1 MADGSS
7 TVMIPAVTEHG
18 TATRLSLRIMATTD
32 LHMHVLPYNY
42 LSDRPSNQIGLA
54 RTASLIALRRREHP
68 NSILLDNGDFLQGS
82 ALGDFAAAI
91 ATGKTPGPHPA
102 ITAMNAL
109 GYDAATLGNH
119 DFNYGLTFLRHAI
132 AQATFPFTVANARF
146 RRWSN
151 MPRWLILNRDCTGPD
166 GRQALLRIGIIG
178 FLPPQ
183 TADWD
188 DSLTGQMTCED
199 ILTSALREVPLLRA
213 AGADVVIALAHSGI
227 GTVPAR
233 PMSDNVAAAL
243 AAVPGIDA
251 IIAGHTHQVFPG
263 PQFPALDGI
272 DPQRGTLHGKPAVMA
287 GYGGSHLGIIDLEL
301 SRPVVAMPWR
311 VTGFQVRTEQV
322 APRTPALPEVS
333 QPAMALH
340 RAALRHYRRR
350 IGRTDQPL
358 NSFFS
363 LIGEDR
369 ALKLVQRAQRWHVRR
384 ALRGTHWEGL
394 PVLSAASPFRAGGRG
409 GPSHYT
415 NVPAGPLTLRSLADI
430 YLFPNRIR
438 AIALTG
444 HDLTE
449 WLERAAGQFR
459 QIAPG
464 DRDALLIDDDF
475 PSYNFDVIDGITWD
489 IDLSAPPR
497 FSPVGDLLTPS
508 GGRVRNLRYQG
519 RPVAPDDRF
528 VMATNSYRMAACGLY
543 GPVAARSE
551 VLLSERT
558 LTRDLLRRYITHNR
572 ALNILSDRNWRF
584 APLPGTTALFDTSPA
599 AMPHLPQINEQEG
612 LRLEYLTTTDDGFAR
627 MRLFL

>member
-1 MADGSS
+1 MTNAMTG
-7 TVMIPAVTEHG
+7 HG

-42 LSDRPSNQIGLA
+42 LADRPSNQIGLA
-54 RTASLIALRRREHP
+54 RTARLVQQRRREHP
-68 NSILLDNGDFLQGS
+68 NAILLDNGDFLQGS
-82 ALGDFAAAI
+82 ALGDFAATVAN
-91 ATGKTPGPHPA
+91 GNGNGPHPA
-102 ITAMNAL
+102 IAAMNAL

-119 DFNYGLTFLRHAI
+119 DFNYGLTFLRRAI
-132 AQATFPFTVANARF
+132 AQAGFPFTVANARF

-151 MPRWLILNRDCTGPD
+151 IPRWLILDRDCTGPD
-166 GRQALLRIGIIG
+166 GRQAPLRIGIIG

-199 ILTSALREVPLLRA
+199 ILTSALREVPMLRA

-227 GTVPAR
+227 GTPLPR

-263 PQFPALDGI
+263 PQFPARDGI

-363 LIGEDR
+363 LIGADR

-384 ALRGTHWEGL
+384 ALRGTRWDGL

-409 GPSHYT
+409 GPTHYT
-415 NVPAGPLTLRSLADI
+415 DVPAGPLTLRSLADI

-444 HDLTE
+444 RDLTE

-459 QIAPG
+459 QITPG
-464 DRDALLIDDDF
+464 ERDAPLIDKDF

-497 FSPVGDLLTPS
+497 FSPVGDMLAPS
-508 GGRVRNLRYQG
+508 GGRVRNLCYQG
-519 RPVAPDDRF
+519 RPVAADDRF

-543 GPVAARSE
+543 GPVAARADI
-551 VLLSERT
+551 VLGGRT
-558 LTRDLLRRYITHNR
+558 LTRDVLRRYIAHNR
-572 ALNILSDRNWRF
+572 ALNIQPDQGWRF
-584 APLPGTTALFDTSPA
+584 APLPGTTALFDTSPDA
-599 AMPHLPQINEQEG
+599 VPHLPQVTEQSD
-612 LRLEYLTTTDDGFAR
+612 LRLDHIAMTDDGFAR